1 MLIFPIG
8 SFFDLL
14 YLNTSMAS
22 QWPNLSLSE
31 GILLNIVILLVV
43 HFFSYLMQLFRVLK
57 RLYICELKNPEYLT
71 LIYYV
76 LHSLILYCTLCKK
89 LLSNPHGHFD
99 RFVLQPLFGTKLS
112 PSPSSEGELAT
123 QKKMTVEVDAQTP

>member
-22 QWPNLSLSE
+22 QWLNLGLSQ

-43 HFFSYLMQLFRVLK
+43 HFFLLSMQLFRVLK

-76 LHSLILYCTLCKK
+76 LHSLILYCTK
-89 LLSNPHGHFD
+89 
-99 RFVLQPLFGTKLS
+99 
-112 PSPSSEGELAT
+112 
-123 QKKMTVEVDAQTP
+123 

>member
-14 YLNTSMAS
+14 YLNTSMAP
-22 QWPNLSLSE
+22 QWLNLGLSE

-43 HFFSYLMQLFRVLK
+43 HFFLYPMQVFMGVIRLF
-57 RLYICELKNPEYLT
+57 IWELKNPEYLT

-76 LHSLILYCTLCKK
+76 LHSLILYCTK
-89 LLSNPHGHFD
+89 
-99 RFVLQPLFGTKLS
+99 
-112 PSPSSEGELAT
+112 
-123 QKKMTVEVDAQTP
+123 

>member
-14 YLNTSMAS
+14 YLNTSMAC
-22 QWPNLSLSE
+22 QWLNLGLSE

-43 HFFSYLMQLFRVLK
+43 YFFSYPMQLFRVLK

-76 LHSLILYCTLCKK
+76 LHSLILYCTK
-89 LLSNPHGHFD
+89 
-99 RFVLQPLFGTKLS
+99 
-112 PSPSSEGELAT
+112 
-123 QKKMTVEVDAQTP
+123 